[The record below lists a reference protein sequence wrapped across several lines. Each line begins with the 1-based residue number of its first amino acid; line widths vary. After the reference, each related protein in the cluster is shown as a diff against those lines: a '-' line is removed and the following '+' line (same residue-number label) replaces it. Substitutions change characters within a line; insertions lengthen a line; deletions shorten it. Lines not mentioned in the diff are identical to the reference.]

1 MLRKIGVLGVAV
13 VALGL
18 TACGGTNSPTGKV
31 ATSDQH
37 GTLIDNPPLRVASV
51 NATDFAAQ
59 LNATASG
66 PQLLQLAG
74 TPACGVDFY
83 YFKYWTTGP
92 DNSAQLASG
101 ALMVPTGSAAPCT
114 GPRPIVLYAH
124 GSATDAAYNIAAISD
139 TANSANGESAL
150 VAAVFAA
157 QGYIVV
163 APNYLGYDIS
173 TLGYHP
179 YLVGDQN
186 ANVMMDALEAARSAL
201 LTTFTPN
208 TSDNGKLFVTGYS
221 EGGYVAMATVKAMQA
236 AGDAVTACG
245 AGFRTVCAG
254 GATGDAIFFG
264 QVNIDSTVLAPL
276 LTTELS
282 AGLRQRLHSD
292 VRPLLLDLRDR
303 HRHAAAEHHPDRDL
317 ISSGKLPETALFD
330 ISTPKSATG
339 NATLDAGADQLLA
352 LPASPPYSASQAALF
367 DTGFGSPYLISDTY
381 RVGYVDDAV
390 ANPDQAEMTL
400 IAGGTLSAANVGARR
415 DLDGGVAQG
424 PGVERHALRPLV
436 PGGADADVRRGPGSD
451 GLLPERADHGCVVEP
466 VRRGWPRECSRP
478 QCGAAGR
485 QPLRAPA
492 GRAAADGGAA
502 DRRERPAS
510 GRVFPCHRGAVL
522 YGGGPRL
529 LCASS
534 VRGEGRSCRKK

>member
-1 MLRKIGVLGVAV
+1 MLRKIGVLGTAV

-83 YFKYWTTGP
+83 YFKYWTTGT

-179 YLVGDQN
+179 YLVGNQN
-186 ANVMMDALEAARSAL
+186 ANVMRDALEAARSAL

-236 AGDAVTACG
+236 AGDAVTASAPASG
-245 AGFRTVCAG
+245 PYALEAQL
-254 GATGDAIFFG
+254 DAIFFG

-276 LTTELS
+276 LTTGYQK
-282 AGLRQRLHSD
+282 AYGNVYTQTSD
-292 VRPLLLDLRDR
+292 LYSSTYASGIDTLLPSTTPI
-303 HRHAAAEHHPDRDL
+303 ATL

-352 LPASPPYSASQAALF
+352 LPASPPYTASQAALF

-400 IAGGTLSAANVGARR
+400 IAGGTLSAANV
-415 DLDGGVAQG
+415 
-424 PGVERHALRPLV
+424 
-436 PGGADADVRRGPGSD
+436 
-451 GLLPERADHGCVVEP
+451 
-466 VRRGWPRECSRP
+466 
-478 QCGAAGR
+478 
-485 QPLRAPA
+485 APA
-492 GRAAADGGAA
+492 ATSMVGLRKDLELNDMRSSPWFPMEPMLMCGGDQDPTVFFQNTQIMAALWSPYVAGGLVSVLDLNAA
-502 DRRERPAS
+502 PQAGNPFAPLQVGLQQTEAQLVAANGAQAVAS
-510 GRVFPCHRGAVL
+510 FHTTEAPFCMVAARGFFAQV
-522 YGGGPRL
+522 P
-529 LCASS
+529 
-534 VRGEGRSCRKK
+534 